1 MADWHRTQASQES
14 FEVVPRL
21 KKTRA
26 SPAHSWAVSKTMQVD
41 RPGAVKLT
49 RKHGDALVCV
59 RYRVSPDGAE
69 RITTVEL
76 EVDRVTVQR
85 KSNPVVLVKIYPS
98 ETKLTAMAKA
108 KGARF
113 NGKTRLWRMHQNDA
127 HALGLDKRIA
137 RLQKQN

>member
-1 MADWHRTQASQES
+1 MA
-14 FEVVPRL
+14 VPRV

-26 SPAHSWAVSKTMQVD
+26 SPAHAWAVGKTMQVD
-41 RPGAVKLT
+41 TPGAIKLT
-49 RKHGDALVCV
+49 RKYGDALVCV
-59 RYRVSPDGAE
+59 RYRVSPDGSE

-76 EVDRVTVQR
+76 EVDRAPVER
-85 KSNPVVLVKIYPS
+85 KANPVVAVKIYPS

-127 HALGLDKRIA
+127 HALGLGKRIA
-137 RLQKQN
+137 RPLEQK